1 MSRVFLKRG
10 DIYTATDGDFTI
22 SPSLDEGIYQT
33 VQNPMTG
40 EIFLNRIAD
49 SFHFGFKLYGLD
61 SKLINH
67 VIDTYNK
74 QETKHNLG
82 VLLNGAKGTGK
93 TVTAKYLA
101 NKLGLPVIIC
111 DQPYSGLSN
120 FLASINHDCVFFFD
134 EFEKNFRL
142 ECGDDKNC
150 AGEDLLSIMDGVYNG
165 DYCHIFLLTTNELR
179 INDNLISRPSR
190 IRYLKSFGE
199 VIDKKILEEYIDDNL
214 TRKEYREEILDF
226 IDTLSMATIDIVK
239 SIVDE
244 INLHDCHIDEFKSFF
259 NVKEASYTYYIRSW
273 YFYYNGEGGVLG
285 GSDGVT
291 KEKFL
296 ERCKDYDLTKE
307 YDFSP
312 NYDKLIINR
321 DIRKC
326 KEGQPLQ
333 KGSRWGIEKI
343 DLENHYLCLCDTRS
357 FGQFRHVYIQ
367 NIDTK
372 PSLYDDSY
380 GYSAFYDDTCDDDTI
395 GLNF

>member
-1 MSRVFLKRG
+1 MSKVFLKRG
-10 DIYTATDGDFTI
+10 SIYTSTDGDFTV

-33 VQNPMTG
+33 IQNPMTG

-61 SKLINH
+61 NKLINH

-111 DQPYSGLSN
+111 DQPYPGLSN

-165 DYCHIFLLTTNELR
+165 DYCHIFLLTTNELK

-199 VIDKKILEEYIDDNL
+199 VIDRKILEEYIDDNL
-214 TRKEYREEILDF
+214 TRKEYREEILEF

-244 INLHDCHIDEFKSFF
+244 INLHNCHIDEFRQFF
-259 NVKEASYTYYIRSW
+259 NVKEASYLYYIRSW
-273 YFYYNGEGGVLG
+273 YFTVRDDVGMEKFSGT
-285 GSDGVT
+285 DGVS
-291 KEKFL
+291 KERFIK
-296 ERCKDYDLTKE
+296 RCKDYSTTEE
-307 YDFSP
+307 YEFSP
-312 NYDKLIINR
+312 TFDKLVLNK
-321 DIRKC
+321 DVRKF
-326 KEGQPLQ
+326 KEGQPLY
-333 KGSRWGIEKI
+333 KGSRFIIKNL
-343 DLENHYLCLCDTRS
+343 DLANHYMCLADTRN
-357 FGQFRHVYIQ
+357 FGSFRHVYIQ

-372 PSLYDDSY
+372 PSLYDDASN
-380 GYSAFYDDTCDDDTI
+380 AFYAYMDDEDGI
-395 GLNF
+395 SSLF